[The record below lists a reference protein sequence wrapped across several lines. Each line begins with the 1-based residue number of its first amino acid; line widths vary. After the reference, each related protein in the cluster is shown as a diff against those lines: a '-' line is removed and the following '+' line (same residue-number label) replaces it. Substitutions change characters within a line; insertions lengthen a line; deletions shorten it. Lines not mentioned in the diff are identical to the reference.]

1 MMRDIPGNRCSEN
14 TSGLMKIAAARAA
27 ATCQKTLAFTAL
39 DGARHGRLFV
49 AVQILVQRFAPFLF
63 KKLAKF
69 CGGRIAFSEVLAV
82 LLPQRAYERVAAFL
96 TNRAVLVAMATIESV
111 FFFSHG
117 KYSTEKSPVMI
128 TLPCTLRKW
137 VSKKRVAG
145 GRVGDAEGAV
155 RGNAGACGK

>member
-1 MMRDIPGNRCSEN
+1 MQGKHQWAD
-14 TSGLMKIAAARAA
+14 KIAVARAA

-39 DGARHGRLFV
+39 DGARYARLFV
-49 AVQILVQRFAPFLF
+49 AVQILVQRCAPFLF

-96 TNRAVLVAMATIESV
+96 PDRAVLVAMATIESV

-117 KYSTEKSPVMI
+117 KYSTEKSHGYDNASMH
-128 TLPCTLRKW
+128 
-137 VSKKRVAG
+137 
-145 GRVGDAEGAV
+145 AEKVDFQKV
-155 RGNAGACGK
+155 RC

>member
-1 MMRDIPGNRCSEN
+1 MHRKHPWADDVKA
-14 TSGLMKIAAARAA
+14 GLGAACKIRR
-27 ATCQKTLAFTAL
+27 LGVHTAL
-39 DGARHGRLFV
+39 DSVRYGRLFV

-96 TNRAVLVAMATIESV
+96 PDRAVLVAMATIESV

-117 KYSTEKSPVMI
+117 KYSTEKSPAMI
-128 TLPCTLRKW
+128 ALPCTLRKW
-137 VSKKRVAG
+137 ISKKYVADG
-145 GRVGDAEGAV
+145 GAESAV
-155 RGNAGACGK
+155 RGNAGNEIAPVGRAQF

>member
-1 MMRDIPGNRCSEN
+1 MSKDAGVH
-14 TSGLMKIAAARAA
+14 A
-27 ATCQKTLAFTAL
+27 AL
-39 DGARHGRLFV
+39 DSARYGRLFV

-96 TNRAVLVAMATIESV
+96 TDRAVLVAMATIESV

-128 TLPCTLRKW
+128 TLPCTMRKW
-137 VSKKRVAG
+137 LSKKYVAH
-145 GRVGDAEGAV
+145 GDAEGAV
-155 RGNAGACGK
+155 RAKRGVREIR